1 MLKEIIQCHDVY
13 QSTMVFLQNVFERA

>member
-1 MLKEIIQCHDVY
+1 MLKEIIQCHDVH